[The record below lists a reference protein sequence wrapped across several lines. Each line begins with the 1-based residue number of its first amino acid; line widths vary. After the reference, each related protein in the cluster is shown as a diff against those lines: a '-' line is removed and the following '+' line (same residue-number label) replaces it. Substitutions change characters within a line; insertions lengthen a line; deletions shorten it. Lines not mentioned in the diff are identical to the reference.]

1 MDVGAINKQHAE
13 SRKIQNK
20 ILKWDDAENPLA
32 KLSEFQISLI
42 SEIEEASKA
51 KIVPKVNKHKWND

>member
-32 KLSEFQISLI
+32 KLAELQISVI
-42 SEIEEASKA
+42 SEIEEATKA
-51 KIVPKVNKHKWND
+51 KIIQKVNKHEN